1 MHEIKTEYAM
11 KILETLKKCLTLG
24 IIQLSQ
30 NITMIQTNKLLEKWK
45 MKQLAL

>member
-24 IIQLSQ
+24 TIQLSPH
-30 NITMIQTNKLLEKWK
+30 IMTIQTN
-45 MKQLAL
+45 